1 MSSPILVVEVV
12 SPGKRNQVRDYR
24 YKRSDY
30 ATRGISEYWI
40 IDPEKEQ
47 VNLLIL
53 VDGFYEETILKNSQ
67 PIVSSNFPDLSL
79 TPENIFNATK

>member
-1 MSSPILVVEVV
+1 M
-12 SPGKRNQVRDYR
+12 
-24 YKRSDY
+24 
-30 ATRGISEYWI
+30 
-40 IDPEKEQ
+40 DPEKEQ